1 MYNRH
6 AHNVNS
12 HFQTQQQSTAM
23 NAKTL
28 LSLPEIQRRLE
39 DRNLSEV
46 ARRVG
51 MTRQQVWAIA
61 SGINTNPSYETIKRI
76 SDYLTGGV

>member
-1 MYNRH
+1 
-6 AHNVNS
+6 
-12 HFQTQQQSTAM
+12 M

-51 MTRQQVWAIA
+51 MTRQQVWSIA
-61 SGINTNPSYETIKRI
+61 SGLNTNPSYETIKRL
-76 SDYLTGGV
+76 SDYLTGASDVG

>member
-1 MYNRH
+1 M
-6 AHNVNS
+6 S
-12 HFQTQQQSTAM
+12 D
-23 NAKTL
+23 KKL
-28 LSLPEIQRRLE
+28 LALPEIRRQLE

-61 SGINTNPSYETIKRI
+61 SGANTNPSYETIKRL
-76 SDYLTGGV
+76 SVYLTGDN

>member
-1 MYNRH
+1 MID
-6 AHNVNS
+6 
-12 HFQTQQQSTAM
+12 
-23 NAKTL
+23 KKL
-28 LSLPEIQRRLE
+28 LALPEIRRQLE

-61 SGINTNPSYETIKRI
+61 SGANTNPSYETIKRL
-76 SDYLTGGV
+76 SVYLTGDN